1 MYACARFYSKQSV
14 HCNDEFNIH
23 QLKSKLDN
31 IFILI
36 ASICSI
42 YYILFERIASFFVHR
57 NCIHQIYWHKWR
69 IKLTIIPIV
78 SHYLCK
84 KWIWFAFKIVHN
96 HWFYVHII
104 MQGIEMYVITLIWI
118 CRQISMFPTTLP
130 SLFASHTYTQQRN
143 DTRQMLYMPFGKQAV
158 NEIRIDCF

>member
-1 MYACARFYSKQSV
+1 MYACARFYPEQSV

-42 YYILFERIASFFVHR
+42 YYILFQQIASLFVHR

-96 HWFYVHII
+96 HCFYVYYNAGHRDVCYYFD
-104 MQGIEMYVITLIWI
+104 MNMSTNLNVSYYA
-118 CRQISMFPTTLP
+118 S
-130 SLFASHTYTQQRN
+130 FAFRIPHTQPQN
-143 DTRQMLYMPFGKQAV
+143 DARQMLYMPFGKQAV